1 MTGRWA
7 IILVA
12 TVLIQGCANDV
23 WVKPGATQADFQI
36 AKGRCISAAYNAVQP
51 AMSSM
56 PIGGGYTTPTYTT
69 CSGNGY
75 LANCTTSGGTYI
87 PPVNVPVDLNQNA
100 RNEVFK
106 GCMYSGGWTL
116 VPASEAA
123 KMQTGTTLP
132 TGTAPTRIRCKIP
145 GQGDDMFYNSDA
157 ECAAAGGRVG
167 P

>member
-23 WVKPGATQADFQI
+23 WVKPGATPADLQI
-36 AKGRCISAAYNAVQP
+36 ARGRCIGAAYNAVQP

-75 LANCTTSGGTYI
+75 LANCTTSGGAYI

-106 GCMYSGGWTL
+106 GCMYAGGWSL

-123 KMQTGTTLP
+123 KMQTGT
-132 TGTAPTRIRCKIP
+132 ASNRIQCKIP
-145 GQGDDMFYNSDA
+145 GQDSDKYYNSDA
-157 ECAAAGGRVG
+157 ECAAAGVRGV